1 MKMNKRIKKF
11 NNSAGAILCS
21 ECSVIIKEGFYDSV
35 WAHAYCEKEG
45 LDPETYLIKDE
56 DWDSD
61 EPLYC
66 EDCKSLKK

>member
-1 MKMNKRIKKF
+1 MSKRIIKF

-21 ECSVIIKEGFYDSV
+21 KCMVIVKEGWYTSS
-35 WAHAYCEKEG
+35 WAQAYCKQEG

-56 DWDSD
+56 DWESE

-66 EDCKSLKK
+66 EKCKDVRNK